1 MSTVTVFGAG
11 AWGSTMAQV
20 LNDAGNDVL
29 LWGRSEDV
37 IAEINSAHTNKKYL
51 GSHELPLS
59 LKATTDLA
67 QAFAHSHIYVL
78 AIPAQQLRVTLQE
91 WKPFFSS
98 DSIIV
103 STLKGIEISTQ
114 MRMTEVI
121 EDVLGPHAIALITG
135 PNLADELV
143 LRQPAGAVAAAPTQ
157 ELADQMRDLFRT
169 PYYRVYTD
177 ELVLRQPAG
186 AVAAAPT
193 QELADQ
199 MRDLFRT
206 PYYRVYTSVDVMGCE
221 LAGAIKSVI
230 ALAVG
235 ISIGMGFGENTQ
247 AMLITRGLNEVAR
260 LCAAHGSDPL
270 SAAGLAGMGDLV
282 ASCGSPLSRNRTF
295 GEVLGRTGSMA
306 QASEQVAKTVE
317 GVASAGAVAEIA
329 HRVGIEVPV
338 IEAVGEIVSEQLTP
352 AAALQKLMEIT
363 TKAENFIR

>member
-1 MSTVTVFGAG
+1 MSKVSVFGAG

-20 LNDAGNDVL
+20 LSDAGNEVL
-29 LWGRSEDV
+29 LWGRNADV
-37 IAEINSAHTNKKYL
+37 IAEINVAHTNAKYL
-51 GSHELPLS
+51 ASHTLPENI
-59 LKATTDLA
+59 KATTDLKE
-67 QAFAHSHIYVL
+67 AFDFSDTYVL
-78 AIPAQQLRVTLQE
+78 AIPAQQLRTTLQE
-91 WKPFFSS
+91 WKPYFSS

-121 EDVLGPHAIALITG
+121 EDVLGPHKVALITG

-143 LRQPAGAVAAAPTQ
+143 LRQPAGAVAAAPTI
-157 ELADQMRDLFRT
+157 ELAESIR
-169 PYYRVYTD
+169 
-177 ELVLRQPAG
+177 A
-186 AVAAAPT
+186 
-193 QELADQ
+193 
-199 MRDLFRT
+199 LFRT
-206 PYYRVYTSVDVMGCE
+206 PYYRVYTSIDVMGCE

-295 GEVLGRTGSMA
+295 GEVVGRTGSME
-306 QASEQVAKTVE
+306 QARKEVAKTVE
-317 GVASAGAVAEIA
+317 GVASAGAVVEIA
-329 HRVGIEVPV
+329 HRVGVEVPV
-338 IEAVGEIVSEQLTP
+338 IEAVGEIVSEQLSP
-352 AAALQKLMEIT
+352 AAAMQKLMEIT

>member
-1 MSTVTVFGAG
+1 MNKVTVFGAG

-20 LNDAGNDVL
+20 LCDAGNDVL

-37 IAEINSAHTNKKYL
+37 IAEINVSHTNAKYL
-51 GSHELPLS
+51 GPHILPQALS
-59 LKATTDLA
+59 ATTNLE
-67 QAFAHSHIYVL
+67 QAFEFSNIYVL
-78 AIPAQQLRVTLQE
+78 AIPAQQLRTTLQE
-91 WKPFFSS
+91 WKPFFKPS
-98 DSIIV
+98 SIIV
-103 STLKGIEISTQ
+103 STLKGIEISSQ

-121 EDVLGPHAIALITG
+121 EDVLGSHKVAIITG

-143 LRQPAGAVAAAPTQ
+143 LRQPAGAVAAAPTF
-157 ELADQMRDLFRT
+157 ELA
-169 PYYRVYTD
+169 
-177 ELVLRQPAG
+177 ELI
-186 AVAAAPT
+186 
-193 QELADQ
+193 
-199 MRDLFRT
+199 RDLFRT

-221 LAGAIKSVI
+221 LSGAIKSVI

-235 ISIGMGFGENTQ
+235 ISIGMGYGENTQ

-295 GEVLGRTGSMA
+295 GEVVGRTGSMA
-306 QASEQVAKTVE
+306 MAREEVAKTVE
-317 GVASAGAVAEIA
+317 GVASAGAVVEIA
-329 HRVGIEVPV
+329 HRVGVEVPV

-352 AAALQKLMEIT
+352 EAALQKLMEIT

>member
-91 WKPFFSS
+91 WKLFFAS

-157 ELADQMRDLFRT
+157 ELADH
-169 PYYRVYTD
+169 
-177 ELVLRQPAG
+177 
-186 AVAAAPT
+186 
-193 QELADQ
+193 

-306 QASEQVAKTVE
+306 QAREQVAKTVE

>member
-1 MSTVTVFGAG
+1 MSKVTVFGAG

-20 LNDAGNDVL
+20 LCDAGNEVL
-29 LWGRSEDV
+29 LWGRSEGV
-37 IAEINSAHTNKKYL
+37 IAEINTSHTNAKYL
-51 GSHELPLS
+51 GSHILPQGLA
-59 LKATTDLA
+59 ATTNLA
-67 QAFAHSHIYVL
+67 QAFDFSDIYVL

-91 WKPFFSS
+91 WKTFFKP
-98 DSIIV
+98 DSTIV

-121 EDVLGPHAIALITG
+121 EDVLGSHKIAIITG

-143 LRQPAGAVAAAPTQ
+143 LRQPAGAVAAASSM
-157 ELADQMRDLFRT
+157 ELAEMI
-169 PYYRVYTD
+169 
-177 ELVLRQPAG
+177 
-186 AVAAAPT
+186 
-193 QELADQ
+193 
-199 MRDLFRT
+199 RDLFRT

-221 LAGAIKSVI
+221 LSGAIKSVI

-295 GEVLGRTGSMA
+295 GEVVGRTGSMA
-306 QASEQVAKTVE
+306 KAREEVAKTVE
-317 GVASAGAVAEIA
+317 GVASAGAVVEIA
-329 HRVGIEVPV
+329 HRVGVEVPV
-338 IEAVGEIVSEQLTP
+338 IEAVGEIVSEQMSP
-352 AAALQKLMEIT
+352 EAALQKLMEIT

>member
-20 LNDAGNDVL
+20 LSDAGNDVL
-29 LWGRSEDV
+29 LWGRSKDV

-51 GSHELPLS
+51 GKHELPLS
-59 LKATTDLA
+59 LQATTDLA

-78 AIPAQQLRVTLQE
+78 AIPAQQLRLTLEE
-91 WKPFFSS
+91 WKPFFST

-121 EDVLGPHAIALITG
+121 EDVLGPRAIAIITG

-143 LRQPAGAVAAAPTQ
+143 LRQPAGAVAAA
-157 ELADQMRDLFRT
+157 A
-169 PYYRVYTD
+169 
-177 ELVLRQPAG
+177 
-186 AVAAAPT
+186 T

-306 QASEQVAKTVE
+306 QAREQVAKTVE

-329 HRVGIEVPV
+329 HRVGVEVPV

>member
-1 MSTVTVFGAG
+1 MSKVTVFGAG

-20 LNDAGNDVL
+20 LSDAGNDVL
-29 LWGRSEDV
+29 LWGRSKDV

-51 GSHELPLS
+51 GKHELPLS
-59 LKATTDLA
+59 LQATTDLA

-78 AIPAQQLRVTLQE
+78 AIPAQQLRLTLEE
-91 WKPFFSS
+91 WKPFFST

-121 EDVLGPHAIALITG
+121 QDVLGPRPIAIITG

-143 LRQPAGAVAAAPTQ
+143 LRQPAGAVAAAATQ
-157 ELADQMRDLFRT
+157 ELADR
-169 PYYRVYTD
+169 
-177 ELVLRQPAG
+177 
-186 AVAAAPT
+186 
-193 QELADQ
+193 

-306 QASEQVAKTVE
+306 QAREQVAKTVE